1 MVCFADI
8 NVSQSSVAAY
18 ARCDGIFSIHLTTN
32 LSRNLAVKIFLNRF
46 RFDRIVALS
55 PWPHFFAHPYVHTYT
70 HTSLTAL
77 CPGLPGWAG
86 TRKVKPIWILLKQ
99 ETMRGSGISW
109 AICKSAHRSRRIT
122 MPAYHSSVIYSR
134 VLFLLPNQQRQ
145 STEDIHTYI
154 HTGVM
159 SGCVSVR
166 AAFVLWA
173 KQELQYFVS
182 VFSGQVFVTKYNLSA
197 VAECVTEATCYCSQV
212 FISTYAL
219 GKFNCTY
226 THLWPGGVM

>member
-99 ETMRGSGISW
+99 ETMSGSGISW
-109 AICKSAHRSRRIT
+109 AICKSARRSRQIT
-122 MPAYHSSVIYSR
+122 MPAAHSSVIYSR

-145 STEDIHTYI
+145 STEGIHTYI
-154 HTGVM
+154 HTYWSNVWVCVCVCSVCAVGEARTAVLCECLLRSSVCHQVQLV
-159 SGCVSVR
+159 SGRRVR
-166 AAFVLWA
+166 YWSYLL
-173 KQELQYFVS
+173 LQ
-182 VFSGQVFVTKYNLSA
+182 SGIHLY
-197 VAECVTEATCYCSQV
+197 
-212 FISTYAL
+212 I
-219 GKFNCTY
+219 CT
-226 THLWPGGVM
+226 W